1 MSSLVEDIIAFCR
14 MFSSFEREEICCG
27 TVSPAQCVLLQ
38 TLTEGEW
45 DVSTLASHARVTKGA
60 MTRLVDGLEKR
71 GWVTR
76 EKAEDDGRRVL
87 VSLTPDG
94 KVVAPGTLDLHRRN
108 PQNQRRQVRQK
119 SPPRPTHGQHPNNP
133 HHVKGVSPLFRR
145 VKF

>member
-27 TVSPAQCVLLQ
+27 TVSPAQCVVLQ

-45 DVSTLASHARVTKGA
+45 DVSALASHARVTKGA

-94 KVVAPGTLDLHRRN
+94 KKEAKRLHRLTEQSITTILNRI
-108 PQNQRRQVRQK
+108 PKSDRTQVIRSLNLLRTAAEQT
-119 SPPRPTHGQHPNNP
+119 RTH
-133 HHVKGVSPLFRR
+133 LDCC
-145 VKF
+145 

>member
-94 KVVAPGTLDLHRRN
+94 KKEAKRLHRLTEQSIATILNRI
-108 PQNQRRQVRQK
+108 PKSDRTQVIRSLNLLRTAAEQT
-119 SPPRPTHGQHPNNP
+119 RTH
-133 HHVKGVSPLFRR
+133 LDCC
-145 VKF
+145 